1 MSRGSMK
8 LRLESGNGSLAREYR
23 IEGGKVEVRMFEC
36 DSDHVRV
43 WLRLTPEQ
51 LSIHVKRNTVVAR
64 WLERRLGWR
73 RLLQACVGE
82 EPRIVQVTENA
93 DHVFLY
99 WIPPLG

>member
-1 MSRGSMK
+1 MAGQAAADTQYVRNWEVEIMSRGSMK

-23 IEGGKVEVRMFEC
+23 IEGGKVEVRTFDC

-64 WLERRLGWR
+64 
-73 RLLQACVGE
+73 
-82 EPRIVQVTENA
+82 
-93 DHVFLY
+93 
-99 WIPPLG
+99 